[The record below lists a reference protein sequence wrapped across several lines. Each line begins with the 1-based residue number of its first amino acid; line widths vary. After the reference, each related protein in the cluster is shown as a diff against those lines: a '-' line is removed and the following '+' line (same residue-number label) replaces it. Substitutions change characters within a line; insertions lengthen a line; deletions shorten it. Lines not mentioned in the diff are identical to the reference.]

1 MNSED
6 RVGCATRDQAI
17 SVYGRRSDQYCQC
30 AAMFR
35 SVRAQLLMPI
45 VVLLIVPLGSAGCT
59 SSEGQA
65 AQTASPS
72 QSESVTPT
80 PMRETPTPTPTSALA
95 LPTPEPTPWSD
106 VLIDGYA
113 KILAGKDGASFCAVF
128 RQTPRRTTAVC
139 CKVRPSAATR
149 STSYPALRRTRS
161 RGPPCTTSVRD
172 NCPDLLPDVEAS
184 LVSDAAGDPY
194 VFAGVY

>member
-1 MNSED
+1 M
-6 RVGCATRDQAI
+6 
-17 SVYGRRSDQYCQC
+17 
-30 AAMFR
+30 
-35 SVRAQLLMPI
+35 
-45 VVLLIVPLGSAGCT
+45 VLLIVPLGSAGCT

-128 RQTPRRTTAVC
+128 RQTPPPYYSGLLQSTTISSYAIDFVP
-139 CKVRPSAATR
+139 RAQAYEIAGAAL
-149 STSYPALRRTRS
+149 YY
-161 RGPPCTTSVRD
+161 SVRD